1 MSQVIV
7 FWSQTGNTESI
18 ANKIKGDLGCD
29 MFAVQDANVND
40 ILKFDTIIL
49 GCPAMGSEELEDSEF
64 RPFFDELKE
73 KAKNKNVLL
82 FGSYGWGGNGPKW
95 LNGKMEEAGFEM
107 IDNLEINY
115 VPDDEDLEK
124 CFDLG
129 VKVAQEL
136 KKI

>member
-82 FGSYGWGGNGPKW
+82 FGSYGWGDGEWMRNWQEEVK
-95 LNGKMEEAGFEM
+95 EAGM
-107 IDNLEINY
+107 NLLSDGLIANGDSSVIDSGEYEKFINS
-115 VPDDEDLEK
+115 
-124 CFDLG
+124 
-129 VKVAQEL
+129 VK
-136 KKI
+136 